1 MFHAADAGVTLA
13 HDAECDSFES
23 EFQPATAQREDLEL
37 VQRVFASVPN
47 MQLIFP
53 VNSFEMRVDIYLPSV
68 VSSHRLWL
76 SGL

>member
-13 HDAECDSFES
+13 HDAEYASFGS
-23 EFQPATAQREDLEL
+23 EFQPDAAQREDLEL
-37 VQRVFASVPN
+37 VQRLFASVPN
-47 MQLIFP
+47 MQLIFQG
-53 VNSFEMRVDIYLPSV
+53 NTFEMRADIYPPSL